1 MKACSRNECGITER
15 AVEGGAECVG
25 ERLQITNRVG
35 AAVDGDLILDRG
47 VGEGRKSRKERQRE
61 SQNKCPRGSDMRGH
75 GRPPDAGITATGFI
89 ERSLANARGAAQG
102 DGNRYKRARLRICMG
117 WPVAATR
124 LRHR

>member
-47 VGEGRKSRKERQRE
+47 VGEGRKYRKERQRE
-61 SQNKCPRGSDMRGH
+61 SQNKCPRGSDLRGH
-75 GRPPDAGITATGFI
+75 GRPPDGGITATGFM
-89 ERSLANARGAAQG
+89 ERSLANGRGFASAWAG
-102 DGNRYKRARLRICMG
+102 RWPPPDCATDNSRDEYAGVRAR
-117 WPVAATR
+117 
-124 LRHR
+124 